1 MDCEKKLI
9 TCYFLQI
16 IEVVEEVSNLNIES
30 DFDENG
36 EPIFPNNELASLDE
50 MVNRPKWVIPVL
62 PNGELEVLIDASIKL
77 AKKGKL
83 ILCLHFLLRSCF
95 NFITKQIFSLI
106 WKH

>member
-1 MDCEKKLI
+1 M
-9 TCYFLQI
+9 
-16 IEVVEEVSNLNIES
+16 SNLNIES

-83 ILCLHFLLRSCF
+83 VFMSSFFIEKLFHFY
-95 NFITKQIFSLI
+95 K
-106 WKH
+106 